1 MSTITADK
9 LRRLRR
15 IVQQITDLDDRIA
28 RGPRQVAAG
37 QNAVSNTEGQVVELK
52 NAWKTMR
59 MQSDD
64 QQVQL
69 KQREAKLVELERK
82 LNECKTNTEFKLLK
96 DQIAA
101 ERQANAVLE
110 DEILDK
116 MERLD
121 QLTLE
126 IQQAEQLRDRAQ
138 QEYQKTAQR
147 VEQQSEGLQSERQRV
162 IGELQEVEQ
171 GLPSDFRAEYRRL
184 VRTHGPDALAPV
196 DSETCGTC
204 HTILSSQTMNQLYL
218 SRIVFC
224 KSCGCVLFLAED
236 RVRSSSTADG

>member
-1 MSTITADK
+1 MSTITAEE

-15 IVQQITDLDDRIA
+15 IHQQLADLNDRIA

-37 QNAVSNTEGQVVELK
+37 QSAVTQSEQEVASLK
-52 NAWKTMR
+52 EKWKKTR

-69 KQREAKLVELERK
+69 KQREAKLVDLGRK

-121 QLTLE
+121 ELQEE
-126 IQQAEQLRDRAQ
+126 IKQAEQRQVRAF
-138 QEYQKTAQR
+138 EEHQKTQQR
-147 VEQQSEGLQSERQRV
+147 VEQ
-162 IGELQEVEQ
+162 EQ
-171 GLPSDFRAEYRRL
+171 GKLHDELARVTRELEEAEKGLPAEFKAEYQRL
-184 VRTHGPDALAPV
+184 VRSHGPDGLAPV
-196 DSETCGTC
+196 DGETCGGC
-204 HTILSSQTMNQLYL
+204 HTVLSAQTMNELYL

-224 KSCGCVLFLAED
+224 KSCGCVLYLAED
-236 RVRSSSTADG
+236 RVRRSSE

>member
-15 IVQQITDLDDRIA
+15 IIQQIADLNDRIS
-28 RGPRQVAAG
+28 RGPRQVVAG
-37 QNAVSNTEGQVVELK
+37 QNAVAQTEEQILSLK

-69 KQREAKLVELERK
+69 KQREAKLVDLERK

-121 QLTLE
+121 QLVLDIKET
-126 IQQAEQLRDRAQ
+126 EQLRDRAQ
-138 QEYQKTAQR
+138 QEHEKTAKR
-147 VEQQSEGLQSERQRV
+147 VEQESEGLQSELARV
-162 IGELQEVEQ
+162 TNELQEVEQ
-171 GLPSDFRAEYRRL
+171 GFPADFRAEYQRL

-196 DSETCGTC
+196 DGETCGTC
-204 HTILSSQTMNQLYL
+204 HTTLSSQTMNQLYL

-236 RVRSSSTADG
+236 RVRSSSDTE

>member
-1 MSTITADK
+1 MNTVTAEE

-15 IVQQITDLDDRIA
+15 IHQQLADLNDRIA

-37 QNAVSNTEGQVVELK
+37 QTAVTKTEQEIATLK
-52 NAWKTMR
+52 ENWKKLR

-69 KQREAKLVELERK
+69 KQREAKIADLDRK
-82 LNECKTNTEFKLLK
+82 LNECKTNNEFKLLK

-121 QLTLE
+121 ALQVE
-126 IQQAEQLRDRAQ
+126 IKQTEQRLVKAHEEFD
-138 QEYQKTAQR
+138 KTHQR
-147 VEQQSEGLQSERQRV
+147 VEQAQGSLQ
-162 IGELQEVEQ
+162 GELARVTHELDDAEKN
-171 GLPSDFRAEYRRL
+171 LPLDFKAEYRRL
-184 VRTHGPDALAPV
+184 VRSHGPEGLAPV
-196 DSETCGTC
+196 DGETCGGC
-204 HTILSSQTMNQLYL
+204 HTVLSAQTMNELYM
-218 SRIVFC
+218 SRIVYC
-224 KSCGCVLFLAED
+224 KSCGCVLYLAQD
-236 RVRSSSTADG
+236 RVRRSSEPD

>member
-1 MSTITADK
+1 MSTITSDK

-15 IVQQITDLDDRIA
+15 IIQQIADLNDRMS

-37 QNAVSNTEGQVVELK
+37 KNAVAKTEEQVASLK

-121 QLTLE
+121 QLTLD
-126 IQQAEQLRDRAQ
+126 IQQTEQLRDRARR
-138 QEYQKTAQR
+138 EYEKTAQR
-147 VEQQSEGLQSERQRV
+147 VEQQSDGLQSERDRV
-162 IGELQEVEQ
+162 TEELHAVER
-171 GLPSDFRAEYRRL
+171 GLPSDFRREYQRL
-184 VRTHGPDALAPV
+184 VRSHGPDALAQV
-196 DSETCGTC
+196 EGETCGTC
-204 HTILSSQTMNQLYL
+204 HTTLSSQTMNELYL
-218 SRIVFC
+218 SRLVYC

-236 RVRSSSTADG
+236 RVRSSSATE

>member
-1 MSTITADK
+1 MSTITAEE

-15 IVQQITDLDDRIA
+15 IHQQLADLNDRIA

-37 QNAVSNTEGQVVELK
+37 QSAVTHSEQEVASLK
-52 NAWKTMR
+52 ETWKKTR

-69 KQREAKLVELERK
+69 KQREAKLVDLGRK

-121 QLTLE
+121 ELQGE
-126 IQQAEQLRDRAQ
+126 IKQAEQRQVRAN
-138 QEYQKTAQR
+138 EEHQKTQHR
-147 VEQQSEGLQSERQRV
+147 VEQ
-162 IGELQEVEQ
+162 EQ
-171 GLPSDFRAEYRRL
+171 GKLHDELTRVTRELEEAEKGLPAEFKAEYQRL
-184 VRTHGPDALAPV
+184 VRSHGPDGLAPV
-196 DSETCGTC
+196 DGETCGGC
-204 HTILSSQTMNQLYL
+204 HTLLSAQTMNELYL

-224 KSCGCVLFLAED
+224 KSCGCVLYLAED
-236 RVRSSSTADG
+236 RVRRSSE

>member
-1 MSTITADK
+1 MNTITAEE

-15 IVQQITDLDDRIA
+15 IHQQLADLNDRIA

-37 QNAVSNTEGQVVELK
+37 QNAVTQTEQEIASLK
-52 NAWKTMR
+52 EKWKKTR

-69 KQREAKLVELERK
+69 KQREAKLVDLERK

-121 QLTLE
+121 ALLLE
-126 IQQAEQLRDRAQ
+126 IKQVEHRQARAN
-138 QEYQKTAQR
+138 EEHQKTQQR
-147 VEQQSEGLQSERQRV
+147 VDQ
-162 IGELQEVEQ
+162 EQ
-171 GLPSDFRAEYRRL
+171 GKLHDELARVTRELDEAEKGLPADFKAEYRRL
-184 VRTHGPDALAPV
+184 VRSHGPDGLAPV
-196 DSETCGTC
+196 DGETCGGC
-204 HTILSSQTMNQLYL
+204 HTMLSAQTMNELYL
-218 SRIVFC
+218 SRIVYC
-224 KSCGCVLFLAED
+224 KSCGCVLYLAED
-236 RVRSSSTADG
+236 RVRRSSEPA